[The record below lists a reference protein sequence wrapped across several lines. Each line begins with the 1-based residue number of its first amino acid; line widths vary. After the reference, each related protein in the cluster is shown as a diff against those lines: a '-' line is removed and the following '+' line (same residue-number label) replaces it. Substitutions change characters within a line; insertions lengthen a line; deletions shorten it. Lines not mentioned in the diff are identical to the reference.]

1 MVVQVL
7 AILPIP
13 TAALAVACALQ
24 PGARRFVRQPVAL
37 AAVDVILTPLISGGG
52 VALAVPTNR
61 ANGNNL
67 AELLAAPPMCG
78 TLGA

>member
-1 MVVQVL
+1 M
-7 AILPIP
+7 
-13 TAALAVACALQ
+13 CA
-24 PGARRFVRQPVAL
+24 PAGARRFVWQAVAL
-37 AAVDVILTPLISGGG
+37 AAVNVILTPLTSGSGD
-52 VALAVPTNR
+52 ALAVLTNR